1 MMRFFR
7 LPIENV
13 AEVGRRLF
21 QPALA
26 PHRNRNGTYKS
37 RPLRFLPSGVNDPVR
52 TQLVEFGVAEIPST
66 DCAMCGDSEAIALNG
81 TGLMPRSNVL
91 ASRHSIS
98 TTRRYPVGSDCLRTR
113 SCPRIAVMAL
123 TVARLSIVGSCSA
136 TDKNCGG

>member
-1 MMRFFR
+1 MRFFR

-81 TGLMPRSNVL
+81 TGVDAL
-91 ASRHSIS
+91 AATSSR
-98 TTRRYPVGSDCLRTR
+98 
-113 SCPRIAVMAL
+113 AVIQ
-123 TVARLSIVGSCSA
+123 SQPPDA
-136 TDKNCGG
+136 TP